1 MGKERGGLRAMA
13 RSSLFEGFPPQ
24 DLENIPLLLDR
35 VAGRLGSDID
45 RLEVQVKGRLSDQ
58 ECRLKNLEGRLEHQE
73 NSPCQVHRDA
83 AHQCPSWR
91 SGTSSTRCSGAWPGT
106 PASLRRPRPFY
117 TPCPIFCGCSS
128 AFNSKFPVYSIRAS
142 IRGSSGS
149 NRHERRLYTKQTQR
163 GRLPEKG
170 RPALKG

>member
-45 RLEVQVKGRLSDQ
+45 RLEVQVKGRLSTRSADS
-58 ECRLKNLEGRLEHQE
+58 RISK
-73 NSPCQVHRDA
+73 A
-83 AHQCPSWR
+83 AWSIRRTAPARFTETRRTSAPSWR